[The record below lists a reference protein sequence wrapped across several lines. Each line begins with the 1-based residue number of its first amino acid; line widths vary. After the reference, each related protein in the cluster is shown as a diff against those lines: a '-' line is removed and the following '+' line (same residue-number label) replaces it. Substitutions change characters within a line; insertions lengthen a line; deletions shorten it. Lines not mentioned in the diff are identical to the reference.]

1 MCVYE
6 LELSRFHRIKQ
17 AFIKASKLNY
27 GIFLLT
33 ILLSSSLKNSMDY
46 VMLIGISFCLSP
58 LYHYLRLRKDSKNVF
73 FYSTYLENGKDKIYY
88 KDMTRHQFLKMRNG
102 NHQLK
107 FRVNKEY
114 YCFTFSEMGMDLI
127 KPLLKNY

>member
-17 AFIKASKLNY
+17 AFIKASRVNY

-33 ILLSSSLKNSMDY
+33 ILLSSSIKNSLEY
-46 VMLIGISFCLSP
+46 VMLIGLSLWLAP
-58 LYHYLRLRKDSKNVF
+58 LYHYLRQTKDSKNVS
-73 FYSTYLENGKDKIYY
+73 FYGTYLENGKDKIYY

-102 NHQLK
+102 NYQLE